1 MMNNKELDLLEIKNQ
16 IWNSQIGE
24 NNTTGKDFSGRVIN
38 KDDYENYNSPYGWTL
53 INFGNDEYLI
63 VHLDSKKEFPENI
76 TEKEHE
82 EFIVN
87 DKIFS
92 VNKNLTGEWDIN
104 LIEYKTADVNKDEN
118 TNKVK
123 ESTNKIEE
131 NTNKTEESKDILFE
145 SSNDLDI
152 KDSEF
157 HFNNLNDHLIKQQEK
172 EINTLEIELNQL
184 KDNEQKNVIEKNN
197 QKLKDLKNEIQKM
210 KEFSLL
216 NNFNNIKKESNI
228 DTTSYLKLDDDLRSN
243 KNLDSTLIVQDNF
256 LDSNSSESIIQKLTN
271 KLNEQTIQLE
281 RLKLDD
287 KINQM
292 KLNNLN
298 YLDKLN
304 INPNTL
310 NTGVNLYSIAIKQ
323 WEIQF
328 GDKTF
333 ATDFANRII
342 FKDKFG
348 SNIEGGWNIDYF
360 DKDSTGVFVASSLTI
375 AERSG
380 KKKFVIDNV
389 EYNIIK
395 DNNKWEIVSS
405 PLNGINFDYSIKK
418 ITNIASFMKPKNN
431 NLFNGNY
438 ETYSSLLINLENFPL
453 MHIGKFE
460 DFLKNSLKDLSIF
473 KNLFIY
479 SNENLYR
486 NNLSDISCY
495 ARVFFKTSSTKQELE
510 VLMMSLTLK
519 QGLLRFIE
527 NYWRISEKNAQVCFS
542 MFLYNHQKRLKFV
555 QAETNFELLKYH
567 PIPMKIPKNSLILD
581 GEYNSTLKFHE
592 NNLWRKLKPYYL
604 DFKGN
609 VYYIC
614 NIDIENMDI
623 AFNKEKDNYYHYLE
637 DNI

>member
-1 MMNNKELDLLEIKNQ
+1 MINNTESDLLEIKNQ
-16 IWNSQIGE
+16 IWNTQIGE
-24 NNTTGKDFSGRVIN
+24 NNTMGKDFSGRVIS
-38 KDDYENYNSPYGWTL
+38 KDEYENYSSPYGWSL

-76 TEKEHE
+76 TEKENE

-87 DKIFS
+87 NKIFS
-92 VNKNLTGEWDIN
+92 VNKNMSGEWDIN
-104 LIEYKTADVNKDEN
+104 LIEYKTTNLDEN
-118 TNKVK
+118 
-123 ESTNKIEE
+123 E
-131 NTNKTEESKDILFE
+131 NTSNTKESKDE
-145 SSNDLDI
+145 TRDDLDF

-157 HFNNLNDHLIKQQEK
+157 HFNNLNDDLIKQQEK
-172 EINTLEIELNQL
+172 EIKTLEIELSQL
-184 KDNEQKNVIEKNN
+184 KENEQKIVIEKNN
-197 QKLKDLKNEIQKM
+197 QKLQNLKNEIQKT

-216 NNFNNIKKESNI
+216 NNINNIKKESNI
-228 DTTSYLKLDDDLRSN
+228 GATSYLKLDDDLRNN
-243 KNLDSTLIVQDNF
+243 KNLDSTLIVQENF
-256 LDSNSSESIIQKLTN
+256 LDNNSSDNIIQKLTR

-292 KLNNLN
+292 KLDSLN
-298 YLDKLN
+298 YFDKLN
-304 INPNTL
+304 INTNTL
-310 NTGVNLYSIAIKQ
+310 NTSVDLYSIAIKQ

-328 GDKTF
+328 KDKTF

-348 SNIEGGWNIDYF
+348 SNIEGGWNVDYF
-360 DKDSTGVFVASSLTI
+360 DKDSTDVFVASSLTI

-380 KKKFVIDNV
+380 KKKFIIDNV

-405 PLNGINFDYSIKK
+405 PLNGINFDYSTKK
-418 ITNIASFMKPKNN
+418 ITNIASVMKPKNN

-438 ETYSSLLINLENFPL
+438 EIYSSLLINLENFPL
-453 MHIGKFE
+453 MYINKFE

-495 ARVFFKTSSTKQELE
+495 ARVFFKTSSTKKEIE
-510 VLMMSLTLK
+510 VLMMSLSLK
-519 QGLLRFIE
+519 QGLLKFIE
-527 NYWRISEKNAQVCFS
+527 NYWRISEKNAQISFS

-567 PIPMKIPKNSLILD
+567 PIPMRIPKNSLILD

-592 NNLWRKLKPYYL
+592 NNLWRKLKPYSL
-604 DFKGN
+604 DYKGN

-614 NIDIENMDI
+614 NIDIENINI
-623 AFNKEKDNYYHYLE
+623 AFNKEEDNYYLE
-637 DNI
+637 DNSK